1 MDFDIGTELL
11 IKSPGN
17 IWTPAFVEEDD
28 GDEIFISYKE
38 GNRASEWI
46 NKDSHR
52 IKPMTEEWDDKLIKI
67 ATHSENS
74 LPETKSIVANVP
86 PSEKE
91 ISKKSTTSARSS
103 SIFKVKFKKD
113 DFLTKKTQDSK
124 HKEQKIIK
132 DAKKS
137 DRESKQ
143 LLLCGTPSNEKH
155 STSTILKQSH
165 IVENSGMEVVK
176 VAESINS
183 SKTPKHLIETNLLRS
198 ENFEE
203 LLEDIEAEAEICSP
217 TKSISRSD
225 IKQKKRKKKPFGIKR
240 RSDKKKSKS
249 KKSESK
255 KKKLV
260 VKLNSN
266 NVKTK
271 VSMVPDISTL
281 SYTDDTA
288 TSPPPL
294 KKIKPSFPEISS
306 QENSIPQSC
315 SPLFQELANNT
326 LLQKIR
332 MEASNEQ
339 GLRCPKQECRKLFR
353 KENLLMMHIKHYHS
367 EYTELLVSTPNVTDL
382 ATARIEGENVDEL
395 SPSYF
400 LHRISQLEAKRSW
413 GGNTS
418 YEAPSPSIISSSLKL
433 TEQEICSNTS
443 LNSENYNTSFT
454 SNDQPNNITQAY
466 DSKDSGFSGIVES
479 FSSITETPVKEYAQI
494 KEAIRNITLVDDFEN
509 ETRDSYDMISIGG
522 SDRHFKIKKN
532 KSDVETLPKE
542 EVINCSCAS
551 NQEDGL
557 MIQCDVCLCWQHGY
571 CNKIESEDQVPDNYT
586 CTSCLNP
593 LKQRRSKQY
602 DYSQDW
608 IKEGTLASVLQH
620 KDERRKKDEAILKQ
634 SHQLVAEVLEH
645 SNYLHSLRVKT
656 TIYGQTPDHPKLYLW
671 SEQGLTRNEE
681 PIQDKLEELLS
692 GPVPEKPINISDC
705 RQNLLEEIEDGFDNL
720 EARINLFEAKT
731 NGLEDQVN
739 GCVDNEVLTNTVT
752 LLLRDLSSINHHMS
766 FENNNNNKEEET
778 V

>member
-11 IKSPGN
+11 IQSPGN
-17 IWTPAFVEEDD
+17 VWTPAFVEEDD
-28 GDEIFISYKE
+28 GDEIFITYKD
-38 GNRASEWI
+38 GNGANEWI

-52 IKPMTEEWDDKLIKI
+52 IKPMNEEWVSKLTKI
-67 ATHSENS
+67 PTHSENS
-74 LPETKSIVANVP
+74 LPDIKSIITNVP
-86 PSEKE
+86 PTEKE
-91 ISKKSTTSARSS
+91 ISKKSTTSVPRSS

-124 HKEQKIIK
+124 NKEQKVMK
-132 DAKKS
+132 DAKKSS

-143 LLLCGTPSNEKH
+143 LILCGTPSNEKH
-155 STSTILKQSH
+155 SH
-165 IVENSGMEVVK
+165 IVESSEMEDIK
-176 VAESINS
+176 VAENIIS
-183 SKTPKHLIETNLLRS
+183 SKTLKPLTETNLLRS

-217 TKSISRSD
+217 TKSISRND
-225 IKQKKRKKKPFGIKR
+225 IKQKKKKKKSYFGQKR
-240 RSDKKKSKS
+240 RSEKKKSKS
-249 KKSESK
+249 KKCESK

-260 VKLNSN
+260 VKLNPN
-266 NVKTK
+266 NVKK
-271 VSMVPDISTL
+271 VSTLPENSTL
-281 SYTDDTA
+281 NHSDDKE
-288 TSPPPL
+288 TSPPL
-294 KKIKPSFPEISS
+294 KKLKPSLPISS
-306 QENSIPQSC
+306 PQENSINQSC

-332 MEASNEQ
+332 MDAANEQ

-413 GGNTS
+413 GNTS
-418 YEAPSPSIISSSLKL
+418 YETPLSSAMPSSLKL
-433 TEQEICSNTS
+433 TEQEIINNTS

-454 SNDQPNNITQAY
+454 SIDQPNNITQTY
-466 DSKDSGFSGIVES
+466 NSKDPGISGEVES
-479 FSSITETPVKEYAQI
+479 FSSITETPIKQQQYVEI
-494 KEAIRNITLVDDFEN
+494 KEAIKNITLIDDFEN

-557 MIQCDVCLCWQHGY
+557 MIQCDICLCWQHGY
-571 CNKIESEDQVPDNYT
+571 CNKIDSEDQVPDNYI

-593 LKQRRSKQY
+593 LKKRRSKQY

-620 KDERRKKDEAILKQ
+620 KDERRRKDEAILKQ
-634 SHQLVAEVLEH
+634 SHQLVAEVIEH
-645 SNYLHSLRVKT
+645 NNYLHSLQVKT

-671 SEQGLTRNEE
+671 SEQGSTRNEE

-705 RQNLLEEIEDGFDNL
+705 RKNLLVEIEDGFDNL

-752 LLLRDLSSINHHMS
+752 LLLRDLNSINHHMS

>member
-11 IKSPGN
+11 IQSPGN
-17 IWTPAFVEEDD
+17 IWIPAFVEEDD
-28 GDEIFISYKE
+28 GDEIFISYKD
-38 GNRASEWI
+38 GKGANEWI

-52 IKPMTEEWDDKLIKI
+52 IKPMNDEWDAKLI
-67 ATHSENS
+67 TNPTPSENS
-74 LPETKSIVANVP
+74 LPDLKPVIANVP

-91 ISKKSTTSARSS
+91 ILKKSTTSARSS
-103 SIFKVKFKKD
+103 GIFKVKFKKD

-137 DRESKQ
+137 SDRESKQ
-143 LLLCGTPSNEKH
+143 LLLCGTPSNEQHFPNTTLKH
-155 STSTILKQSH
+155 SYS
-165 IVENSGMEVVK
+165 VENSGMEVEEVP
-176 VAESINS
+176 ESITS
-183 SKTPKHLIETNLLRS
+183 SKNPKHMIETNLLRS

-217 TKSISRSD
+217 TKSISRTD
-225 IKQKKRKKKPFGIKR
+225 IKQKKKKKRPFGLKR
-240 RSDKKKSKS
+240 RPEKKKSK
-249 KKSESK
+249 KIESK

-266 NVKTK
+266 NVKIK
-271 VSMVPDISTL
+271 PSVMPDNNTL
-281 SYTDDTA
+281 SYTDETA
-288 TSPPPL
+288 TTPPL
-294 KKIKPSFPEISS
+294 KKIKPSLPEISP
-306 QENSIPQSC
+306 QENSIQQSC

-332 MEASNEQ
+332 MDAANEQ
-339 GLRCPKQECRKLFR
+339 GFRCPKQECRKLFR

-382 ATARIEGENVDEL
+382 ATARIEGENIDEL

-400 LHRISQLEAKRSW
+400 LHRISQLEAKKSW

-418 YEAPSPSIISSSLKL
+418 YETPSPSVISSSLKL
-433 TEQEICSNTS
+433 TEPEIGSNTS

-454 SNDQPNNITQAY
+454 SNDQPNNITHTY

-479 FSSITETPVKEYAQI
+479 FSSTTETPVKEYAEI

-509 ETRDSYDMISIGG
+509 ETRDSYDMVSIGG
-522 SDRHFKIKKN
+522 SDRHFKIKKK
-532 KSDVETLPKE
+532 KSEVETLPKE

-557 MIQCDVCLCWQHGY
+557 MIQCDICLCWQHGY
-571 CNKIESEDQVPDNYT
+571 CNKIESEDQVPDNYI

-593 LKQRRSKQY
+593 LKKRRSKQY
-602 DYSQDW
+602 DYSHDW
-608 IKEGTLASVLQH
+608 IKEGVLASVLQH
-620 KDERRKKDEAILKQ
+620 KDERRRKDEAILKQ
-634 SHQLVAEVLEH
+634 SHQLVAEVIEH
-645 SNYLHSLRVKT
+645 NNFLHSLRVKT

-671 SEQGLTRNEE
+671 SEQGSTRNEE

-705 RQNLLEEIEDGFDNL
+705 RKNLLEEIEDGFDNL

-752 LLLRDLSSINHHMS
+752 LLLRDLNSINRHMS
-766 FENNNNNKEEET
+766 FENNNNKKEEEPA
-778 V
+778 

>member
-1 MDFDIGTELL
+1 
-11 IKSPGN
+11 
-17 IWTPAFVEEDD
+17 
-28 GDEIFISYKE
+28 
-38 GNRASEWI
+38 
-46 NKDSHR
+46 
-52 IKPMTEEWDDKLIKI
+52 
-67 ATHSENS
+67 
-74 LPETKSIVANVP
+74 
-86 PSEKE
+86 
-91 ISKKSTTSARSS
+91 
-103 SIFKVKFKKD
+103 
-113 DFLTKKTQDSK
+113 
-124 HKEQKIIK
+124 
-132 DAKKS
+132 
-137 DRESKQ
+137 
-143 LLLCGTPSNEKH
+143 
-155 STSTILKQSH
+155 
-165 IVENSGMEVVK
+165 MEVLK
-176 VAESINS
+176 VAESINP

-217 TKSISRSD
+217 TKSIPRSD
-225 IKQKKRKKKPFGIKR
+225 IKQKKKKKKPFGIKR
-240 RSDKKKSKS
+240 RSEKKRSKS

-255 KKKLV
+255 KKKIV

-271 VSMVPDISTL
+271 VSTVPVNSTL
-281 SYTDDTA
+281 SYTDDRA
-288 TSPPPL
+288 TSPPL
-294 KKIKPSFPEISS
+294 KKIKPSLPEISP
-306 QENSIPQSC
+306 QENSTPQSC

-332 MEASNEQ
+332 MDASNEQ

-367 EYTELLVSTPNVTDL
+367 EYTDLLVSTPNVTDL

-418 YEAPSPSIISSSLKL
+418 YETPSPSVISSSLKL

-443 LNSENYNTSFT
+443 YNSENHNTSST

-466 DSKDSGFSGIVES
+466 ESKDSGYSGIVES
-479 FSSITETPVKEYAQI
+479 LNSITETPIKEYAQI

-532 KSDVETLPKE
+532 KSEVETLPKE

-557 MIQCDVCLCWQHGY
+557 MIQCDICLCWQHGY
-571 CNKIESEDQVPDNYT
+571 CNKIESEDQVPDNYI

-593 LKQRRSKQY
+593 LKKRRSKQY

-608 IKEGTLASVLQH
+608 IKEGILASVLQH
-620 KDERRKKDEAILKQ
+620 KDERRRKDEAILKQ
-634 SHQLVAEVLEH
+634 SHQLVAEVIEH
-645 SNYLHSLRVKT
+645 SNFLHSLRVKT

-752 LLLRDLSSINHHMS
+752 LLLRDLSSINRHMS
-766 FENNNNNKEEET
+766 FENENNNNNNNKEEEPI
-778 V
+778 

>member
-11 IKSPGN
+11 IQSPAN

-28 GDEIFISYKE
+28 GDEIFISYKG
-38 GNRASEWI
+38 GNGASEWI

-52 IKPMTEEWDDKLIKI
+52 IKPMKEDWDIKLMKI
-67 ATHSENS
+67 PAYSENS
-74 LPETKSIVANVP
+74 LPDIKSIISNVP
-86 PSEKE
+86 LSEKE
-91 ISKKSTTSARSS
+91 ISKKSTSSARSS

-132 DAKKS
+132 DIKKSS

-155 STSTILKQSH
+155 STSTTLKHSLA
-165 IVENSGMEVVK
+165 ENSGMEVIK
-176 VAESINS
+176 DEESINS

-225 IKQKKRKKKPFGIKR
+225 MKQKKKKKKPFGYKR
-240 RSDKKKSKS
+240 RSEKKKSKS
-249 KKSESK
+249 KRSESK

-260 VKLNSN
+260 VKLISN
-266 NVKTK
+266 NVKIK
-271 VSMVPDISTL
+271 VSTMPDNNTL
-281 SYTDDTA
+281 SCIDDTA
-288 TSPPPL
+288 TSPPL
-294 KKIKPSFPEISS
+294 KKIKPSLPVSS
-306 QENSIPQSC
+306 PQENAGHQSC

-332 MEASNEQ
+332 MDASNEQ

-400 LHRISQLEAKRSW
+400 LHRISQLEAKKEARTW
-413 GGNTS
+413 GNTS
-418 YEAPSPSIISSSLKL
+418 YEPPSPSGISSLKL
-433 TEQEICSNTS
+433 TEQEIGNNTS
-443 LNSENYNTSFT
+443 LNSENYNASFT
-454 SNDQPNNITQAY
+454 SIDQPNNITQAY

-479 FSSITETPVKEYAQI
+479 FSSITETPNKEYAQI
-494 KEAIRNITLVDDFEN
+494 KEAIRNITLIDDFEN

-532 KSDVETLPKE
+532 KSDIETLPKE

-557 MIQCDVCLCWQHGY
+557 MIQCDICLCWQHGY
-571 CNKIESEDQVPDNYT
+571 CNKIDSEDQVPDNYI
-586 CTSCLNP
+586 CISCLNP
-593 LKQRRSKQY
+593 LKKRRSKQY

-608 IKEGTLASVLQH
+608 IKEGILASVLQH
-620 KDERRKKDEAILKQ
+620 KDERRRKDEAILKQ
-634 SHQLVAEVLEH
+634 SHQLVAEVIEH
-645 SNYLHSLRVKT
+645 NNFLHSLRVKT
-656 TIYGQTPDHPKLYLW
+656 SIYGQTPDHPKLYLW
-671 SEQGLTRNEE
+671 SEQDLSRNEE

-705 RQNLLEEIEDGFDNL
+705 RKNLLEEIEDGFDNL

-752 LLLRDLSSINHHMS
+752 LLLRDLNSINRYMS
-766 FENNNNNKEEET
+766 FENNNNNKEET

>member
-11 IKSPGN
+11 IQSPGN

-38 GNRASEWI
+38 GNGANEWI

-52 IKPMTEEWDDKLIKI
+52 IKPMDKEWDAKLINI
-67 ATHSENS
+67 PTLSENRI
-74 LPETKSIVANVP
+74 PEIKTIIVNVP

-91 ISKKSTTSARSS
+91 ILKKPTTSARSS

-137 DRESKQ
+137 SDRESKQ
-143 LLLCGTPSNEKH
+143 LLLCGTPSNEKL
-155 STSTILKQSH
+155 STSTTLKHSH
-165 IVENSGMEVVK
+165 IVEKSGMEVIK
-176 VAESINS
+176 ESINS
-183 SKTPKHLIETNLLRS
+183 SKTPNHLIETNLLRS

-225 IKQKKRKKKPFGIKR
+225 IKQKKKKKRPFGLKR
-240 RSDKKKSKS
+240 RSDKKRSKLRR
-249 KKSESK
+249 SESK
-255 KKKLV
+255 KKKIV

-266 NVKTK
+266 NNKIK
-271 VSMVPDISTL
+271 VSSTMPDNTTL

-288 TSPPPL
+288 LSPPL
-294 KKIKPSFPEISS
+294 KKMKPSLPESS
-306 QENSIPQSC
+306 LQETPIHQSC

-332 MEASNEQ
+332 MDASDEQ

-382 ATARIEGENVDEL
+382 ATARIEGENIDEL

-418 YEAPSPSIISSSLKL
+418 YETPSPSVISSSLKL
-433 TEQEICSNTS
+433 TEQEIGSNTT
-443 LNSENYNTSFT
+443 LNSENYNTSFI
-454 SNDQPNNITQAY
+454 SNDQTNNTTQAY

-479 FSSITETPVKEYAQI
+479 FNSTTETPIKEYAQI
-494 KEAIRNITLVDDFEN
+494 KEAIRNITLIDDFEN

-551 NQEDGL
+551 NQEEGL
-557 MIQCDVCLCWQHGY
+557 MIQCDICLCWQHGY
-571 CNKIESEDQVPDNYT
+571 CNKINSEDQVPDNYI

-593 LKQRRSKQY
+593 SKKRRSKQY

-620 KDERRKKDEAILKQ
+620 KDERRRKDEAILKQ
-634 SHQLVAEVLEH
+634 SHQLVAEVIEH
-645 SNYLHSLRVKT
+645 NNYLHSLRVKT

-681 PIQDKLEELLS
+681 PVQDKLEELLS
-692 GPVPEKPINISDC
+692 GPVPEKPIDISDC
-705 RQNLLEEIEDGFDNL
+705 RKNLLDEIEDGFDNL

-752 LLLRDLSSINHHMS
+752 LLLRDLNSINRHMS
-766 FENNNNNKEEET
+766 FENNNNKKEEET